1 MPYSRMR
8 SDLVPFISDANVVL
22 ALARVVSAAWTP
34 LPSEA
39 REGGAIRLELVDAI
53 RASGLPAGATIEM
66 AGKRLA
72 NEQSRVRERSDRW
85 NSLPFEPGDLLLM
98 ALRPGTHLAGLAAE
112 PVDNPS
118 SPAVAALHRASE
130 LERIEPLEARRTAVG
145 HALTSREDLL
155 RDYALDWLGRRGLA
169 SRTEGTGMIAH
180 ALFAPDLPA
189 SSRSSLVGELTSRH
203 FYRSDLG
210 AEPANILVIGSLA
223 RMLTAADSARPLWT
237 QYLAACLTIE
247 FSRDPLKDAE
257 MRAGL
262 IRAVTDPPPQ
272 RVIDALQQLLSA
284 DPQDT
289 GVQKLLD
296 AWRAAF
302 KVP

>member
-1 MPYSRMR
+1 MR
-8 SDLVPFISDANVVL
+8 SDLVPFISDPNVVL

-39 REGGAIRLELVDAI
+39 REGGAIRLELVDVI

-72 NEQSRVRERSDRW
+72 NEQSRVRERADRW

-98 ALRPGTHLAGLAAE
+98 ALRPGTDFAGLAAE
-112 PVDNPS
+112 PVDSPS
-118 SPAVAALHRASE
+118 SPAVAALRRASQI
-130 LERIEPLEARRTAVG
+130 ERIEPLEVRRTAVG
-145 HALTSREDLL
+145 QALTAHEDLL
-155 RDYALDWLGRRGLA
+155 RDYALDWLGSRGLA
-169 SRTEGTGMIAH
+169 SRTEGAGTIAR

-189 SSRSSLVGELTSRH
+189 SSRSSLAGELTSRH

-210 AEPANILVIGSLA
+210 AEPANVLVIGSLA
-223 RMLTAADSARPLWT
+223 ALLTAADSSRRPLWT

-247 FSRDPLKDAE
+247 FSKDPLKDAE

-262 IRAVTDPPPQ
+262 IRAVTDPPPR

-284 DPQDT
+284 DPRDT
-289 GVQKLLD
+289 RVQKLLD
-296 AWRAAF
+296 AWRAATQ
-302 KVP
+302 

>member
-1 MPYSRMR
+1 MR
-8 SDLVPFISDANVVL
+8 SDLVPFISDSNVVL
-22 ALARVVSAAWTP
+22 ALARVASATWTP

-39 REGGAIRLELVDAI
+39 REGGAIRLELVDVI

-98 ALRPGTHLAGLAAE
+98 ALRPGTQFAGLAAD
-112 PVDNPS
+112 PVGSASN
-118 SPAVAALHRASE
+118 PAVAALHRASE
-130 LERIEPLEARRTAVG
+130 IERIETMEARREAVG
-145 HALTSREDLL
+145 QALTAHEDLL
-155 RDYALDWLGRRGLA
+155 RDYALDWLGSRGLA
-169 SRTEGTGMIAH
+169 SRTEGAGTIAR

-189 SSRSSLVGELTSRH
+189 SSRSSLAGELTSRH

-210 AEPANILVIGSLA
+210 AEPANVLVIGSLA
-223 RMLTAADSARPLWT
+223 ALLTAADSSRRPLWT

-247 FSRDPLKDAE
+247 FSKDPLKDAE

-284 DPQDT
+284 GTQDT
-289 GVQKLLD
+289 RVQKLLD
-296 AWRAAF
+296 AWRAATH
-302 KVP
+302 